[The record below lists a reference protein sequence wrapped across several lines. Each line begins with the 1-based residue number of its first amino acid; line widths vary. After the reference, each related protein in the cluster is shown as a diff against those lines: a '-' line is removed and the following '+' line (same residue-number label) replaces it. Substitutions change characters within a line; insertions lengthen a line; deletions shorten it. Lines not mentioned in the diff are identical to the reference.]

1 MSKRGLGKGLGAL
14 LPGSD
19 EAQRDAAQELAVN
32 RIRPNADQPRQLFD
46 ADKLDELAASI
57 REHGV
62 VQPILVRPV
71 GTDYEIVAGERRWR
85 AAQLAGLRTVPA
97 VVRDL
102 TGSQVMEIALIENLQ
117 REDLNPLEEARAY
130 RRLLDEFGLSQ
141 DQLAKRLSKSRPQ
154 ITNTLR
160 LLQLQPPVQELVERG
175 DLTMGHAKAVLA
187 LENPEA
193 QVGVARRAAE
203 HKLSVRDTEEAV
215 RQTLQPVAPVP
226 AGGTPANA
234 ALDEAEAEATDGG
247 AHPSPKALS
256 NSTTGGGGS
265 AAAGRASAKTATL
278 LAIEAELRARF
289 GTPVAIQPGALKG
302 SIELTY
308 FGEDDLTRLV
318 DLLLGEDVPRGTSE
332 EEEAS

>member
-1 MSKRGLGKGLGAL
+1 
-14 LPGSD
+14 
-19 EAQRDAAQELAVN
+19 
-32 RIRPNADQPRQLFD
+32 
-46 ADKLDELAASI
+46 
-57 REHGV
+57 

-130 RRLLDEFGLSQ
+130 RRLLDEFGMSQ
-141 DQLAKRLSKSRPQ
+141 DQLAKRLGKSRPQ

-175 DLTMGHAKAVLA
+175 DITMGHAKAVLA
-187 LENPEA
+187 LEDPEA

-215 RQTLQPVAPVP
+215 RQTLQPVGPVP
-226 AGGTPANA
+226 VGGTPAIA
-234 ALDEAEAEATDGG
+234 ALDEVEATDDG
-247 AHPSPKALS
+247 ARPSPREVRKSAS
-256 NSTTGGGGS
+256 GGGS
-265 AAAGRASAKTATL
+265 AAAGRAAAKTATL

-289 GTPVAIQPGALKG
+289 GTPVAIQPGTLKG

-308 FGEDDLTRLV
+308 FGDDDLTRLV
-318 DLLLGEDVPRGTSE
+318 DMLLGEDVPRGTSE
-332 EEEAS
+332 EEAS

>member
-19 EAQRDAAQELAVN
+19 DNQRDAAQQIAID
-32 RIRPNADQPRQLFD
+32 RIQPNPEQPRQVFD
-46 ADKLDELAASI
+46 EDKLEELAASI

-62 VQPILVRPV
+62 VQPILVRPA
-71 GTDYEIVAGERRWR
+71 GAGYEIVAGERRWR
-85 AAQLAGLRTVPA
+85 AAQLAGLRAVPA

-141 DQLAKRLSKSRPQ
+141 EQLAKRLGKSRPQ
-154 ITNTLR
+154 ISNTLR
-160 LLQLQPPVQELVERG
+160 LLQLQPEVQELVERG
-175 DLTMGHAKAVLA
+175 ELTMGHAKAVLA
-187 LENPEA
+187 LDSPEE
-193 QVGVARRAAE
+193 QVGVARNVVAQ
-203 HKLSVRDTEEAV
+203 KLSVRDTEEAV
-215 RQTLQPVAPVP
+215 RRTLQPVDDAPAAAAASAADVEKGRDANGSAHDVRQRAKG
-226 AGGTPANA
+226 AGGS
-234 ALDEAEAEATDGG
+234 G
-247 AHPSPKALS
+247 ASS
-256 NSTTGGGGS
+256 GS
-265 AAAGRASAKTATL
+265 AGRQAGKSASL

-289 GTPVAIQPGALKG
+289 GTPVSIQPGALKG

-318 DLLLGEDVPRGTSE
+318 EMLLGEDVPRGTSE
-332 EEEAS
+332 EAS